1 MYLHKIDHPLNFS
14 FIKNGE
20 ERFDFIIHDL
30 GSDLHRLE
38 VRSRLWGD
46 SFSQAG
52 LRHDLFQHDKSDSL
66 LSLKEGGELLLN
78 YRGIRA
84 FKSKRTESFGVCGNK
99 WIFCFDPD
107 PATLFYGMGE
117 KNNGFEKSGIKT
129 KFWNTDVWADFAA
142 DDIENGT
149 TDPMYLSVP
158 YILIKSNEHC
168 LGILIDNPFPVF
180 MNLGSKETVARQQD
194 AEGERDFYFGSTG
207 GKPVVY
213 FILGKTMD
221 EVTCKLQKLCGTTP
235 LPPLWALGHHQSRWG
250 YQSFRDLDD
259 LKRKFRKYKIPND
272 GLWLDIGYMDGFRI
286 FTFNDDHFS
295 DPEKEIREIQKSGM
309 HVVPILDPGVKLDPG
324 YPVYDDGVKEDI
336 FCKNSEGK
344 DYVGFVWPGA
354 SVFPDFSTE
363 AGRRWWMK
371 KVYELAGTGISG
383 VWLDMNDP
391 ATGSG
396 VLDEMR
402 FNRGQHAHETNH
414 NQYALG
420 MQMASM
426 EGLVKR
432 NPHLRPFLLSRS
444 GFIGTGRYSA
454 VWTGDN
460 VSNYHHLRQSIPMA
474 LNLSLSGIP
483 FNGPDVPGFG
493 GDASSELMR
502 AWYKAAFLFPFL
514 RNHCAGGKNQ
524 EPWAFGKKTREV
536 VAHYISLRYKFLP
549 YIYNLFIE
557 QEEAGRPVLR
567 PMVYEFDHKGS
578 SALAKIDDQ
587 IMIGSSIMQ
596 APLLYEGQTER
607 NVMLPACA
615 WFSPSAGWL
624 KGDRKLTVRETGKS
638 TPVFIREG
646 AVIPMQTG
654 ERYSNENDLSDIE
667 LHLFLNRKTDDT
679 YNYTYSFDDGGK
691 TYGNK
696 VRSRHGRPVSF
707 CTHRKKK
714 NRLWRLYN

>member
-1 MYLHKIDHPLNFS
+1 MMYSHKIDHPLNFS

-20 ERFDFIIHDL
+20 EGFDFIIRDL

-38 VRSRLWGD
+38 VRSRLWED
-46 SFSQAG
+46 SFSQAD
-52 LRHDLFQHDKSDSL
+52 LRQNQFRNDKSDSL
-66 LSLKEGGELLLN
+66 LSLEEGGELRLTF
-78 YRGIRA
+78 RGIRA
-84 FKSKRTESFGVCGNK
+84 FKSRRTAGFGVCGKK

-107 PATLFYGMGE
+107 PETLYYGMGE

-142 DDIENGT
+142 GDIENGT

-158 YILIKSNEHC
+158 YLLMKSKGYC

-207 GKPVVY
+207 GKPIIY

-221 EVTCKLQKLCGTTP
+221 EITCKLQKLCGTTP
-235 LPPLWALGHHQSRWG
+235 LPPLWALGHHQCRWG
-250 YQSFRDLDD
+250 YESFRDLDD

-286 FTFNDDHFS
+286 FTFNGDHFS
-295 DPEKEIREIQKSGM
+295 DPEKEIREIEKSGM

-336 FCKNSEGK
+336 FCKNREGR

-363 AGRRWWMK
+363 AGRRWWVE
-371 KVYELAGTGISG
+371 KVYEFAGTGISG

-420 MQMASM
+420 MQMASR

-444 GFIGTGRYSA
+444 GFIGTSRYSA

-460 VSNYHHLRQSIPMA
+460 CSNYHHLRQSIPMA

-493 GDASSELMR
+493 GEASSELMR

-524 EPWAFGKKTREV
+524 EPWAFEKKTREV

-557 QEEAGRPVLR
+557 QEETGRPVLR
-567 PMVYEFDHKGS
+567 PLVYEFDNEGS
-578 SALAKIDDQ
+578 SFLAKIDNQ
-587 IMIGSSIMQ
+587 IMVGSSIMQ

-607 NVMLPACA
+607 VVVLPACT
-615 WFSPSAGWL
+615 WFSPSDGWL
-624 KGDRKLTVRETGKS
+624 KGDRKHTVRETEWS
-638 TPVFIREG
+638 TPLFIREG

-654 ERYSNENDLSDIE
+654 ERHSNENDLSDIE
-667 LHLFLNRKTDDT
+667 LHLFVKRETDGT
-679 YNYTYSFDDGGK
+679 YNYTYRFDDGVSLE
-691 TYGNK
+691 YRN
-696 VRSRHGRPVSF
+696 GRR
-707 CTHRKKK
+707 T
-714 NRLWRLYN
+714 